1 MIFEPTSLSLLAYRV
16 GDTLRDKYGVD
27 PLPIYEEVGINP
39 EGPKES
45 GERISNRVLNALLER
60 AERESGDPGL
70 GIRVGE
76 GVQPNHF
83 FVIGHIWLASDCLS
97 EAIDKLLRYESIMNS
112 GDTDLSFELRDG
124 FYRLKEAYPNPADY
138 PGKLRLDIG
147 IASVLTMCRISS
159 GQPVYAHRLDLYA
172 PEDTPTGIYRPFV
185 KGPVVLNDE
194 HNALYFRAED
204 LDAPLRGAIP
214 EVADATC
221 RIAERYIESLDSS
234 RVAHQ
239 VRAELV
245 QLLPGGAVDQEKI
258 ASKLYRSA
266 STLQRQLSNEGT
278 SYRDVLDETRRELA
292 EAYLRDGQHTLAQTA
307 FLVGFSDQSNFA
319 RAFKR
324 WTGMSPGEFRK
335 SA

>member
-1 MIFEPTSLSLLAYRV
+1 MLFEPTSLSLLAYRV

-27 PLPIYEEVGINP
+27 PAPIYEEVGIDP
-39 EGPKES
+39 EGPKEA
-45 GERISNRVLNALLER
+45 GERIPNRVVNALLER
-60 AERESGDPGL
+60 AERYSGDPGV
-70 GIRVGE
+70 GIKVGE
-76 GVQPNHF
+76 GTQPSHF
-83 FVIGHIWLASDCLS
+83 FVLGHIWLASSNLG
-97 EAIDKLLRYESIMNS
+97 EAIEKHLRYESIMNS

-138 PGKLRLDIG
+138 PGKLRLDIT
-147 IASVLTMCRISS
+147 IASLMTMCRQAL
-159 GQPVYAHRLDLYA
+159 GRPVYAYRLDLYA
-172 PEDTPTGIYRPFV
+172 PDDSPTGIYRPFV
-185 KGPVVLNDE
+185 KGPVLLNDE
-194 HNALYFRAED
+194 HNALYFSAED
-204 LDAPLRGAIP
+204 IEAPLRGRIP
-214 EVADATC
+214 DVADATC
-221 RIAERYIESLDSS
+221 RIADRYMESLDSS

-292 EAYLRDGQHTLAQTA
+292 EAYLRDGQHSLAQTA